1 MLVGFVMEKKLR
13 ILAAADLHGDV
24 DIAKRLSAKGLK
36 EKVDLVVLAGDI
48 YGYAEGEPGILELFR
63 KAGQKVLFVPG
74 NCDFDEEHEMLKKE
88 GKSIHNYY
96 VTYGGVGIVGIG
108 NPNWKL
114 SLDAGDLAE
123 IKRNFSRM
131 KAGKRVLVSHLH
143 AAGTKAEFSGIPGD
157 DVIREA
163 VDEFKPD
170 LLIAAHIHE
179 GEGIEDK
186 IGGTRV
192 VQVGRRGKII
202 LI

>member
-1 MLVGFVMEKKLR
+1 MLVWFFMEKKLR
-13 ILAAADLHGDV
+13 ILAAADLHGDL
-24 DIAKRLSAKGLK
+24 DIAKKLSKKGLK

-48 YGYAEGEPGILELFR
+48 YGYGEGDEDILGPFE
-63 KAGQKVLFVPG
+63 KAGQKVVFVPG
-74 NCDFDEEHEMLKKE
+74 NCDFAEEHEILKRRA
-88 GKSIHNYY
+88 KSIHNYY

-114 SLDAGDLAE
+114 CLDKGDLAE
-123 IKRNFSRM
+123 IKKNFNRM
-131 KAGKRVLVSHLH
+131 KSGKRVLVSHLH
-143 AAGTKAEFSGIPGD
+143 ARGTKAELSGILGD

-192 VQVGRRGKII
+192 VQVGRRGKVIEV
-202 LI
+202 

>member
-1 MLVGFVMEKKLR
+1 MEKKLR

-24 DIAKRLSAKGLK
+24 DIARKLSVKGLK

-48 YGYAEGEPGILELFR
+48 YGYSEGEPGILEPFR
-63 KAGQKVLFVPG
+63 KAGQKVVFVPG
-74 NCDFDEEHEMLKKE
+74 NCDFDEEHEALKKRA
-88 GKSIHNYY
+88 KSIHNYY

-123 IKRNFSRM
+123 IKRNFGRM
-131 KAGKRVLVSHLH
+131 KAGKKILVSHLH

-157 DVIREA
+157 DVIRDA

-186 IGGTRV
+186 IGKTRV
-192 VQVGRRGKII
+192 VQVGRKGKILEI
-202 LI
+202 

>member
-1 MLVGFVMEKKLR
+1 MVGKLR
-13 ILAAADLHGDV
+13 ILAAADLHGSL
-24 DIAKRLSAKGLK
+24 DIAKKLSVKAKK
-36 EKVDLVVLAGDI
+36 NKVDLVVLAGDI
-48 YGYAEGEPGILELFR
+48 YGYSEGDKEILEPFA

-74 NCDFDEEHEMLKKE
+74 NCDFDEEHEMLRKE

-114 SLDAGDLAE
+114 GLDGGDLKE
-123 IKRNFSRM
+123 IKRNFSMM
-131 KAGKRVLVSHLH
+131 KAGKKVLVSHLH
-143 AAGTKAEFSGIPGD
+143 ARGTKAEFSGIPGD
-157 DVIREA
+157 DVIRDA

-179 GEGIEDK
+179 GEGIEDR

-192 VQVGRRGKII
+192 VQVGRRGKVLEI
-202 LI
+202 